1 MIDDVERV
9 PCVVVWRECGDES
22 MGVSEICVVPWTYIS
37 RGLRPVV
44 SGGLYRSVSALL
56 SRREWV
62 WEFGCVLVSR
72 DGSEWRIVKVMKGGE

>member
-1 MIDDVERV
+1 M
-9 PCVVVWRECGDES
+9 
-22 MGVSEICVVPWTYIS
+22 PWTYIS

-44 SGGLYRSVSALL
+44 SRGLYRSVSALL
-56 SRREWV
+56 SCREWV